1 MILRHGLVTIER
13 RWDRTTQ
20 LDYVLITTGGGE
32 RICLPMELLLQVS
45 EETTTELDDPADIY
59 LQMHSK

>member
-13 RWDRTTQ
+13 RWDKVTE
-20 LDYVLITTGGGE
+20 LDYLLITTGGGE

-45 EETTTELDDPADIY
+45 EETTTELDDPSDIY
-59 LQMHSK
+59 LQIRSK